1 MPLADPDVESVFAKI
16 RNVRKEICRI
26 VMHGFTGQQPP
37 NMGPEAALAWRV
49 RGMAA
54 LVGDEEN
61 REYGPYSGIDVH
73 PYRKE
78 SNSLDSGAVGVGIPI
93 PPSPSRGASIL

>member
-1 MPLADPDVESVFAKI
+1 VESVFAKI

-61 REYGPYSGIDVH
+61 MAPIQ
-73 PYRKE
+73 E
-78 SNSLDSGAVGVGIPI
+78 SMSTHIGKNRTV
-93 PPSPSRGASIL
+93 